1 MRQAVMTAP
10 GQIEL
15 GDAPAPEPGVGE
27 ALIRVR
33 RIGVCGSDV
42 HVWHGSHPFTGYP
55 VVQGHEFSGE
65 IVAAGQDVD
74 ASLVGRKATGL
85 PQEVCGRCRPCRR
98 GDRHVCE
105 SLKVRGFQ
113 APGCAQELFAVPAGS
128 VVVLPDDFTHEQGA
142 LVEPAAVAAH
152 AVSRAGE
159 LSGRNI
165 VVLGAGP
172 IGNLVAQAAR
182 SRGANVLITDVSS
195 HRLDVARRCGLAQR
209 SSASEESLH
218 EAADRAFG
226 DDGFDVAFDCAG
238 VEATISAGVSEIAK
252 GGRIVV
258 VAVFDGPTPVDLSLV
273 QDRELEL
280 VGTLMYRRDDY
291 EQAIEWIVS
300 GALTLDPLMGRHF
313 DMADYA
319 AAYRYVDSRG
329 DEAMK
334 VFIDV

>member
-10 GQIEL
+10 GRIEL
-15 GDAPAPEPGVGE
+15 RDATAPEPGAGE
-27 ALIRVR
+27 ALIRIR

-42 HVWHGSHPFTGYP
+42 HVWHGVHPFTGYP

-65 IVAAGQDVD
+65 IVAAGEGVD
-74 ASLVGRKATGL
+74 ASLVGRRATAL

-98 GDRHVCE
+98 GDRHICE

-113 APGCAQELFAVPAGS
+113 APGCAQELFAVPVAS
-128 VVVLPDDFTHEQGA
+128 VVTLPDDFTHEQGA

-159 LSGRNI
+159 LSGRN
-165 VVLGAGP
+165 VAVLGAGP

-182 SRGANVLITDVSS
+182 TRGANVLITDVSA
-195 HRLDVARRCGLAQR
+195 HRLDVAKRCGLTQR
-209 SSASEESLH
+209 SDASAERLG
-218 EAADRAFG
+218 EATARTFA

-238 VEATISAGVSEIAK
+238 VEATISAAVSEIAK

-280 VGTLMYRRDDY
+280 VGTLMYRREDY
-291 EQAIEWIVS
+291 EQAIAWIAS
-300 GALTLDPLMGRHF
+300 GALTLEPLMGRHF
-313 DMADYA
+313 DLADYA
-319 AAYRYVDSRG
+319 DAYGYVDSRG